1 MAGIGFLL
9 RRLNPHQSFGG
20 LARVYGAAGVISSG
34 PWLIS
39 ILGILLIGLWVR
51 GEADQAVPVVQFQV
65 SVTYLFAGSLIL
77 TGLLQFLFTRFIAD
91 RIFEHRR
98 DLVLPNLMGVLGVT
112 TVVSGVLAVLI
123 VALAFRGEPLLY
135 RVAMVAGFVLMCDLW
150 MVVVLLSGL
159 KAYRAIVAFFA
170 LGYAITVVAALALRH
185 HGLSGL
191 LLGFLLGQVV
201 LFFGLLGMLLR
212 DHPAQALTELAFL
225 RREKVHP
232 DLAWTGLL
240 YNLAIWSDKLVF
252 WATPSVSEQVVGPLR
267 ASVVYDV
274 PIFLAY
280 LTIAPGMAVFLV
292 RMETDF
298 AELYDAF
305 YEMVRQGATLES
317 LERTRDNMIITVRQ
331 GIYEIFKVQGLT
343 LAVVVILGP
352 RILAALSI
360 SPLYLS
366 LFYVDAVAVA
376 AQVLLLAILNVLFY
390 LDQRRLALILAAV
403 FLVLNTG
410 LTVCT
415 IQLGPAFYG
424 YGFAA
429 AAGLTC
435 FLGLHFLSRR
445 LAHLVQETFMLQSV
459 AG

>member
-9 RRLNPHQSFGG
+9 RKLNPHQSFGG

-39 ILGILLIGLWVR
+39 ILGILLIGLWVKD
-51 GEADQAVPVVQFQV
+51 EPQNATPVVQFQV
-65 SVTYLFAGSLIL
+65 SVTWLFAGSLIL
-77 TGLLQFLFTRFIAD
+77 TGILQFIFTRFIAD
-91 RIFEHRR
+91 RIFEKKADR
-98 DLVLPNLMGVLGVT
+98 VAPNLMGVLGLT
-112 TVVSGVLAVLI
+112 TLVSGLLAAMVVLLG
-123 VALAFRGEPLLY
+123 FGGEPLLY
-135 RVAMVAGFVLMCDLW
+135 RVAMVAGFVLMSDIW

-159 KAYRAIVAFFA
+159 KAYRTIVLFFA
-170 LGYAITVVAALALRH
+170 LGYGVTVSASLGLRG

-191 LLGFLLGQVV
+191 LVGFLLGQAL
-201 LFFGLLGMLLR
+201 LFFGLLGALLR
-212 DHPAQALTELAFL
+212 DHPAQALVRLDFLERPLIHPSLA
-225 RREKVHP
+225 V
-232 DLAWTGLL
+232 TGLL

-252 WATPSVSEQVVGPLR
+252 WLTPSVSEQVVGPLR

-305 YEMVRQGATLES
+305 YDMVRQGATLES

-352 RILAALSI
+352 RLLAALGI
-360 SPLYLS
+360 SPLYLP
-366 LFYVDAVAVA
+366 LFYIDTVAVA
-376 AQVLLLAILNVLFY
+376 AQVLFLAILNVLFY

-403 FLVLNTG
+403 FLVLNLG
-410 LTVCT
+410 LTLLT
-415 IQLGPAFYG
+415 IQLGPSFYG
-424 YGFAA
+424 YGFAI
-429 AAGLTC
+429 AAGAVC
-435 FLGLHFLSRR
+435 FLGLGLLSRR
-445 LAHLVQETFMLQSV
+445 LALLVQETFMLQSV
-459 AG
+459 AS